1 MDEAGLWTDGRYFV
15 QAAAQLKDTTV
26 KLFKIGEEGV
36 PTVDEY
42 IKDTLSDGGVI
53 GFDGR
58 VVNAS
63 MGQKAF

>member
-1 MDEAGLWTDGRYFV
+1 M
-15 QAAAQLKDTTV
+15 QAAAQLNDTTV

-36 PTVDEY
+36 PSSCEY

-58 VVNAS
+58 VVS
-63 MGQKAF
+63 LQGQRHFMKSQRKQRQHVRK